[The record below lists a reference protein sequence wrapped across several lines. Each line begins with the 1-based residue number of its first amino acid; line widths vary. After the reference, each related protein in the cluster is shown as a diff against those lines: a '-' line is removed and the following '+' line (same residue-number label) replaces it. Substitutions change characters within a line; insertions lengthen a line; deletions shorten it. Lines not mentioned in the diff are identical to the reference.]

1 MSVVGSSSCHI
12 FAIITHIIITRFL
25 HFSEAHLLVTNVS
38 QQDPNVIAFSP
49 DGDAFYVYDQS
60 TFAQKYLP
68 QYFKHSNYGSFVR
81 QLNLYGFTS
90 SRHKDN
96 TDVVVWSHPDFH
108 RDNKD
113 QLKKIKRTVKKSTK
127 KPSHV
132 YVSPRP
138 TTASVSSEEVT
149 STPSNDEGAIG
160 DTLLRQSSSK
170 GEEWLESELAYLKQ
184 QNRNLEEKLDLL
196 LKITLTLSPSSLE
209 EFQLGEKRRRT
220 YRGPSNSP
228 SYQSSNQSLGVIG
241 ENVPKIEP
249 YQVHEN
255 GEDENPESMKAF
267 VDIMLN
273 DEDGE
278 ANSGSD
284 SDIDENAAN
293 SPDAHVS
300 SGANDT
306 YEDELM
312 AEAMHA
318 ILPENGLC
326 DDDDFNLSFD
336 ETEELPEIIPAAAP
350 DTYHPV
356 TNRAVDKSSGPDA
369 VLSSDSYNFDG
380 DIEEGNAPLGL
391 GVHIVSAHAELVE
404 DDDSKGDDSVN
415 DRRAWRKKVMCM
427 LSVMFAILVIIC
439 ITVPTVILTKEKYDQ
454 KDNVNIWIDEK
465 DEDKKGRPFY
475 KPPLDKKPWGGAD
488 ELKDPVDDDEFYAFG
503 DSTANITKARSGM
516 VANLFSDREKPG
528 AHVSSSFVP
537 DGFTLNVGGV
547 SFQCTQAPT
556 LL

>member
-1 MSVVGSSSCHI
+1 MSSSSMANKI
-12 FAIITHIIITRFL
+12 VSPGQQPAAPVVLADNFP
-25 HFSEAHLLVTNVS
+25 SKAHLLVTNVT
-38 QQDPNVIAFSP
+38 QQDPNVITFSP

-113 QLKKIKRTVKKSTK
+113 KLKNIKRTVKKTTK

-138 TTASVSSEEVT
+138 ASASVSSEEII
-149 STPSNDEGAIG
+149 STRSNDEGAS
-160 DTLLRQSSSK
+160 DTLLRQCSSK
-170 GEEWLESELAYLKQ
+170 GEEWLESELAYLKE
-184 QNRNLEEKLDLL
+184 QNRNLEAKLDLL

-220 YRGPSNSP
+220 QQGPSIPP
-228 SYQSSNQSLGVIG
+228 SYQSSNQALDVIR
-241 ENVPKIEP
+241 ENAPTIEP

-255 GEDENPESMKAF
+255 GEADNSESMKAF

-273 DEDGE
+273 DEDDE

-284 SDIDENAAN
+284 SDIDENAAD
-293 SPDAHVS
+293 SPNAHVS

-336 ETEELPEIIPAAAP
+336 ETEELPENIPASTP
-350 DTYHPV
+350 DMYHPMA
-356 TNRAVDKSSGPDA
+356 NRAVDKSSGPDA

-439 ITVPTVILTKEKYDQ
+439 ITVPAVILTKEKHE
-454 KDNVNIWIDEK
+454 KKNVNIWIEEKDRDEK
-465 DEDKKGRPFY
+465 WKPFSRPA
-475 KPPLDKKPWGGAD
+475 LDKKPWDGATSS
-488 ELKDPVDDDEFYAFG
+488 EDPVDDDEYYAF
-503 DSTANITKARSGM
+503 DTTTTANLTQARSG
-516 VANLFSDREKPG
+516 VANLFPDREKPS
-528 AHVSSSFVP
+528 ALVSSSFVP
-537 DGFTLNVGGV
+537 DGFTINVGDV
-547 SFQCTQAPT
+547 SFKCTQAPT

>member
-1 MSVVGSSSCHI
+1 M
-12 FAIITHIIITRFL
+12 
-25 HFSEAHLLVTNVS
+25 
-38 QQDPNVIAFSP
+38 
-49 DGDAFYVYDQS
+49 
-60 TFAQKYLP
+60 
-68 QYFKHSNYGSFVR
+68 
-81 QLNLYGFTS
+81 
-90 SRHKDN
+90 
-96 TDVVVWSHPDFH
+96 VVWSHPDFH

-113 QLKKIKRTVKKSTK
+113 KLKNIKRTVKKTTK

-138 TTASVSSEEVT
+138 ASASVSSEEII
-149 STPSNDEGAIG
+149 STRSNDEGAS
-160 DTLLRQSSSK
+160 DTLLRQCSSK
-170 GEEWLESELAYLKQ
+170 GEEWLESELAYLKE
-184 QNRNLEEKLDLL
+184 QNRNLEAKLDLL

-220 YRGPSNSP
+220 QRGPSIPP
-228 SYQSSNQSLGVIG
+228 SYQSSNQALDAIR
-241 ENVPKIEP
+241 ENAPTIEP

-255 GEDENPESMKAF
+255 GEADNSESMKAF

-273 DEDGE
+273 DEDDE

-284 SDIDENAAN
+284 SDIDENAAD
-293 SPDAHVS
+293 SPNAHVS

-336 ETEELPEIIPAAAP
+336 ETEELPENIPASTP
-350 DTYHPV
+350 DMYHPMA
-356 TNRAVDKSSGPDA
+356 NRAVDKSSGPDA

-439 ITVPTVILTKEKYDQ
+439 ITVPAVILTKEKHE
-454 KDNVNIWIDEK
+454 KKNVNIWIEEK
-465 DEDKKGRPFY
+465 DRDENWKPFSR
-475 KPPLDKKPWGGAD
+475 PPLDKKPWDA
-488 ELKDPVDDDEFYAFG
+488 ETSSEDPVDDDEYYAFG
-503 DSTANITKARSGM
+503 ATTTANLTQARSG

-537 DGFTLNVGGV
+537 DGFTLNVGDV
-547 SFQCTQAPT
+547 SFKCTQAPT